1 MRERLSGP
9 SQKRQVG
16 KRKALVM
23 TFPPSSNRPP
33 HIAVRRDELDLR
45 RPAVNERVPMSNDSG
60 GLAYSRI
67 KIKIVLLRMGA
78 ETIAVIGSNCVVAP
92 IA

>member
-1 MRERLSGP
+1 
-9 SQKRQVG
+9 
-16 KRKALVM
+16 
-23 TFPPSSNRPP
+23 
-33 HIAVRRDELDLR
+33 
-45 RPAVNERVPMSNDSG
+45 MSNDSG